1 MELATVPVTVVITD
15 KLDDEDNKPS
25 LEKTRFEAKN
35 TDLTP
40 LFLYFDAIYRV
51 GFTSPLNKVS
61 NK

>member
-1 MELATVPVTVVITD
+1 MELATAPATVVITD

-40 LFLYFDAIYRV
+40 SFFILMQSIGLV
-51 GFTSPLNKVS
+51 SPAL
-61 NK
+61 

>member
-40 LFLYFDAIYRV
+40 LFYDNSV
-51 GFTSPLNKVS
+51 MEEPLS
-61 NK
+61 LSFS